1 MYRSELHDI
10 LKESLEKTKWTRSTK
25 DEDNYRQVL
34 CSALYNYISPNNVE
48 IPSTRSAHGDIKIF
62 GRRIELKYANND
74 KVEKLESFLND
85 FDLLLDDKIEFSIM
99 AIRTDVV
106 HTDNF
111 LHNCVRTP
119 MLKPSGANN
128 QFCMHQS
135 NLSGKAKVSK
145 KYEYKGPSVFLPAVY
160 PHEIRNLT
168 IREGQGR
175 KSTAY
180 LSFENINAIDR
191 SSIIQIDENYIHCDV
206 IGSREDGFIAFL
218 YKKMCGTQVRNKK
231 ISDRVSIEY
240 KPNNLELALK
250 YYVDIEVKSKKDT
263 SGKNTVLECGVPLYK
278 I

>member
-10 LKESLEKTKWTRSTK
+10 LKESLERTKWTRSTK

-34 CSALYNYISPNNVE
+34 CSVLYDYISPNNVE

-62 GRRIELKYANND
+62 GRRIELKYANNE
-74 KVEKLESFLND
+74 KVEKLENFLED
-85 FDLLLDDKIEFSIM
+85 FDLLLDEKIEFSIM

-119 MLKPSGANN
+119 MLKASGAND
-128 QFCMHQS
+128 QFCIHQS
-135 NLSGKAKVSK
+135 NLSGQVKGLK
-145 KYEYKGPSVFLPAVY
+145 KYEYKGVSVFLPAVY
-160 PHEIRNLT
+160 AHEIRNLT
-168 IREGQGR
+168 IRVGQGK

-191 SSIIQIDENYIHCDV
+191 SSIIQIGENYIHCDV

-218 YKKMCGTQVRNKK
+218 YKKLCGTQVRNKK
-231 ISDRVSIEY
+231 FSDRISIKY
-240 KPNNLELALK
+240 RPNNIELALK
-250 YYVDIEVKSKKDT
+250 YYVDIAVKSKKGL
-263 SGKNTVLECGVPLYK
+263 SGKNTVLESGVPLYK